1 MTHILGAQM
10 KRLLILVVLL
20 LGLASNAWADLLTGA
35 RAYRDGEYATALT
48 EFRALAMKGDPLA
61 QYALGLMYTEGVGV
75 SKDPDS
81 AVGWYDKAARQ
92 GLAQAQYNLAVAHH
106 MGVGTPRNFARA
118 AHWYRMAAEQD
129 DARSQNNLGYLYE
142 KGWGVPQDDVLAA
155 KWYERAA
162 ELGNTNAQVNLAN
175 SYRRG
180 RGVPKD
186 HEQAMVWFRKAVD
199 KWETRDPLKLW
210 IVDAGGAV
218 KPYPEAVGAGPALQ
232 TAELE
237 ESGLPGQTPAAAA
250 PVYAEDVPASPTVAA
265 AIPEPRPVEE
275 ASSPVPRQVAAAA
288 PVDAEDVPASP
299 TVAAAIPE
307 SRPVEEA
314 SAPVPRQA
322 PAAAPKQQFEAI
334 EEAYGGVGID
344 SGFRVQL
351 GAFSNP
357 QNAQRGWELLR
368 DAHPDLL
375 GDMTIDVSLHI
386 NKVDLGAE
394 RGVVFRVQAGPFA
407 QETEA
412 RSLCGELK
420 NREVGCFLIHP

>member
-1 MTHILGAQM
+1 M
-10 KRLLILVVLL
+10 KRLLILLVLL

-35 RAYRDGEYATALT
+35 RAYRDGDYATALT

-61 QYALGLMYTEGVGV
+61 QYALGLMYTEGAGV
-75 SKDPDS
+75 SEDLET

-106 MGVGTPRNFARA
+106 MGVGAPRDFARA
-118 AHWYRMAAEQD
+118 AYWYRMAAEQD

-142 KGWGVPQDDVLAA
+142 KGRGVPQDDVQAA
-155 KWYERAA
+155 DWYRRAA

-199 KWETRDPLKLW
+199 KWETKDPLKLW

-218 KPYPEAVGAGPALQ
+218 KSYTEAVGAGPAVQ
-232 TAELE
+232 TAELKPA
-237 ESGLPGQTPAAAA
+237 GLPGQAPAAAA
-250 PVYAEDVPASPTVAA
+250 PVYAEDVPASATVAA
-265 AIPEPRPVEE
+265 VIPEPRPVEE
-275 ASSPVPRQVAAAA
+275 ASAPAPRK
-288 PVDAEDVPASP
+288 
-299 TVAAAIPE
+299 
-307 SRPVEEA
+307 
-314 SAPVPRQA
+314 A
-322 PAAAPKQQFEAI
+322 PAAAAKQRFEAI

-344 SGFRVQL
+344 PGFRVQL
-351 GAFSNP
+351 GAFSDP

-375 GDMTIDVSLHI
+375 GDMAIDVSLHI

-412 RSLCGELK
+412 LSLCGELK
-420 NREVGCFLIHP
+420 NREVGCFLILP

>member
-1 MTHILGAQM
+1 M
-10 KRLLILVVLL
+10 KRFLILLVLL
-20 LGLASNAWADLLTGA
+20 LGLASNAWADLVSGA
-35 RAYRDGEYATALT
+35 RAYRDGDYATALT

-75 SKDPDS
+75 SKDSES

-92 GLAQAQYNLAVAHH
+92 GLAQAQYNLAVAHQ
-106 MGVGTPRNFARA
+106 MGVGTPRDFARA
-118 AHWYRMAAEQD
+118 AFWYRMAAEQD

-142 KGWGVPQDDVLAA
+142 NGKGVPQDDVQAA
-155 KWYERAA
+155 NWYRRAA

-186 HEQAMVWFRKAVD
+186 REEAMVWFRKAVD
-199 KWETRDPLKLW
+199 KWETKDPLKLW

-218 KPYPEAVGAGPALQ
+218 KSYPEAVGAGPAVQ

-237 ESGLPGQTPAAAA
+237 EIGWPGQAPAAAA
-250 PVYAEDVPASPTVAA
+250 PVYAEDAPASTPVAA
-265 AIPEPRPVEE
+265 AVPEPPPIEK
-275 ASSPVPRQVAAAA
+275 
-288 PVDAEDVPASP
+288 
-299 TVAAAIPE
+299 
-307 SRPVEEA
+307 A
-314 SAPVPRQA
+314 SAPAPRKA
-322 PAAAPKQQFEAI
+322 PAAAPKQRFEAI

-357 QNAQRGWELLR
+357 QNAKRGWETWR
-368 DAHPDLL
+368 DAHADLL
-375 GDMTIDVSLHI
+375 GDMTADVALHI

-394 RGVVFRVQAGPFA
+394 DGVVFRVQAGPFA

-412 RSLCGELK
+412 RALCSALK
-420 NREVGCFLIHP
+420 NREVDCFLILP

>member
-1 MTHILGAQM
+1 M

-20 LGLASNAWADLLTGA
+20 LGLASNAWADLVTGA

-48 EFRALAMKGDPLA
+48 EFRALAIKGDALA

-75 SKDPDS
+75 SKDPDI

-142 KGWGVPQDDVLAA
+142 KGRGVPQDDVQAA
-155 KWYERAA
+155 DWYRRAA

-186 HEQAMVWFRKAVD
+186 REEAMVWFRKAVD
-199 KWETRDPLKLW
+199 KWETKDPLKLW
-210 IVDAGGAV
+210 IVDAGGTV
-218 KPYPEAVGAGPALQ
+218 KPYSEAVGAGPAMQ

-275 ASSPVPRQVAAAA
+275 ASA
-288 PVDAEDVPASP
+288 PA
-299 TVAAAIPE
+299 
-307 SRPVEEA
+307 
-314 SAPVPRQA
+314 PRQA

-420 NREVGCFLIHP
+420 NREVGCFLILP

>member
-1 MTHILGAQM
+1 M
-10 KRLLILVVLL
+10 KRLLVLVVFL

-275 ASSPVPRQVAAAA
+275 AS
-288 PVDAEDVPASP
+288 
-299 TVAAAIPE
+299 
-307 SRPVEEA
+307 
-314 SAPVPRQA
+314 APVPRQA

>member
-1 MTHILGAQM
+1 M
-10 KRLLILVVLL
+10 KRLLLPVVLL
-20 LGLASNAWADLLTGA
+20 LGLASNAWADILTGA
-35 RAYRDGEYATALT
+35 RAYRDGDYATALT
-48 EFRALAMKGDPLA
+48 EFRVLAMKGDPLA
-61 QYALGLMYTEGVGV
+61 QYALGLMYTEGAGV
-75 SKDPDS
+75 SKDSDN

-142 KGWGVPQDDVLAA
+142 KGRGVPQDDVQAA
-155 KWYERAA
+155 DWYRRAA

-175 SYRRG
+175 SYRKG

-186 HEQAMVWFRKAVD
+186 REEALVWFRKAVD
-199 KWETRDPLKLW
+199 KWETKDPLKLW

-275 ASSPVPRQVAAAA
+275 V
-288 PVDAEDVPASP
+288 
-299 TVAAAIPE
+299 
-307 SRPVEEA
+307 
-314 SAPVPRQA
+314 SAPVPRKA

-334 EEAYGGVGID
+334 EEAYGGVGMD